1 MFNVPAW
8 HRPRYPVP
16 PRNARSSGTSAD
28 RPLPARDER
37 SLLLVCMKTARLR
50 ARHHHLQMSN
60 SQAPSPRLGR
70 APVPFVCFRPRKMR
84 GAERRQALVRTAA
97 PGGPPRGRAD
107 LRVAGDH
114 RRDTPTGAPIGALL
128 RRFPYGV
135 GPRFQQRAFAP
146 PSASSWQEALV
157 PPGGAPTPPECE
169 LARLPRGR
177 RPSPRPGITRRR
189 LPELGTASPVPT
201 FRPAPRSR
209 RLMSAPSSEQGVDY
223 IPE

>member
-70 APVPFVCFRPRKMR
+70 APVPFVCFRSPKNEGSRAPAGA
-84 GAERRQALVRTAA
+84 GAERRTRWPASRSSRS
-97 PGGPPRGRAD
+97 PDRRRSP
-107 LRVAGDH
+107 AGYAH
-114 RRDTPTGAPIGALL
+114 RRAYRRSAAAFSL
-128 RRFPYGV
+128 RR
-135 GPRFQQRAFAP
+135 RAALSAALFAP
-146 PSASSWQEALV
+146 PSASSWQEAIV
-157 PPGGAPTPPECE
+157 PPGGAPPPPGCVLCVSTPAGAAPAK
-169 LARLPRGR
+169 ARNCRAPATEVSACSPAP
-177 RPSPRPGITRRR
+177 PSI
-189 LPELGTASPVPT
+189 
-201 FRPAPRSR
+201 RPASR
-209 RLMSAPSSEQGVDY
+209 RLMKAPLNGRGISTYNG
-223 IPE
+223 

>member
-70 APVPFVCFRPRKMR
+70 APVPFVCFRSPKNEGSRAPAGA
-84 GAERRQALVRTAA
+84 GAERRTRWPASRSSRS
-97 PGGPPRGRAD
+97 PRR
-107 LRVAGDH
+107 RRSPAGYAH
-114 RRDTPTGAPIGALL
+114 RRAYRRSAAAFSL
-128 RRFPYGV
+128 RRRAALSAA
-135 GPRFQQRAFAP
+135 RFRAAV
-146 PSASSWQEALV
+146 SQLLA
-157 PPGGAPTPPECE
+157 GGLSISGRSPDA
-169 LARLPRGR
+169 AR
-177 RPSPRPGITRRR
+177 
-189 LPELGTASPVPT
+189 V
-201 FRPAPRSR
+201 
-209 RLMSAPSSEQGVDY
+209 
-223 IPE
+223 